1 MGIKKTKLKTNQWK
15 FPCKG
20 ISKTDNTVISFS
32 SYGTG
37 TVLDIGQSYYKLY
50 YVSNTWNMDNFQ
62 PIEEEKQPIEDTELT
77 QEVDWDK
84 IELPVWVE
92 NKDKEILQ
100 INLIDKYEIH
110 YYTVEKGGITHA
122 IRGFSST
129 ISRDE
134 WLNNLKILPKNTEVR
149 ISI

>member
-1 MGIKKTKLKTNQWK
+1 MNVNVIKPKVEWS

-20 ISKTDNTVISFS
+20 RYIGTDLVVGFS
-32 SYGTG
+32 ESGIG
-37 TVLDIGQSYYKLY
+37 VVLDTGRSRGRYLY
-50 YVSNTWNMDNFQ
+50 EFSRYWSMNQFE
-62 PIEEEKQPIEDTELT
+62 PIKEENQ
-77 QEVDWDK
+77 QVDWDK
-84 IELPVWVE
+84 VELPVWVE
-92 NKDKEILQ
+92 NEDKEILQ
-100 INLIDKYEIH
+100 INLIDKYEIR

-134 WLNNLKILPKNTEVR
+134 WLNSLEILPKNTEVR